1 MRINPGLAG
10 GIIGVGII
18 VIAVLTVLASF
29 PFDQAFAA
37 QPTPVP
43 RRTVAFTD
51 VNPYG
56 ADFLL
61 DTEAEEWKID
71 KTLEMAHD
79 AGIGWVK
86 QQFPWEDL
94 QLSRGPNGYYDNRLN
109 QSTWDKYDRIVRLAA
124 KYHMQV
130 IARLDRPPAWTRVDN
145 RRPERPPDD
154 FALYGDFVY
163 DVVSHFKGRI
173 HYYQIWNEPNIYPEW
188 GEQSPDPAAYV
199 QLLRIAYQRA
209 KEADPN
215 VVILSAPLAQTLEN
229 SPRNMSDLEFLRRMY
244 AAGARP
250 YFDILFA
257 NAYGFGLT
265 PNDPPSADRLN
276 FQRVT
281 LLRQIMVENGDANK
295 PIWFNEFGWN
305 AAPATFS
312 PDKLPW
318 GRVTEQQQAQYT
330 VEAIQFAR
338 THWPWAGVFNIWFF
352 RESGNLPNLTQDRAE
367 YYFRMVDPGFT
378 PRPLYNAVKQASR
391 GLDVVGPG
399 TYAVTDPAADFS
411 GKWEQVL
418 RPSSAVGVV
427 ESSTTEGDSLT
438 ITFQGGGLSLD
449 VQRAPNA
456 GQIYLTVDGRE
467 ANAVP
472 EHSQGRSIVD
482 LSAPN
487 NQEAPIPIP
496 IADGLPPGQHVLRL
510 VVGPAPGPERGPVQ
524 ITGFEV
530 RPVDTS
536 ATLFRS
542 GLTIGAAMVIGAL
555 VIVAGRLW
563 PWGR

>member
-1 MRINPGLAG
+1 VRVNPGLVG
-10 GIIGVGII
+10 VVVGVGVVVVA
-18 VIAVLTVLASF
+18 VITVVASF
-29 PFDQAFAA
+29 PFDEAFAP
-37 QPTPVP
+37 QPTPIP
-43 RRTVAFTD
+43 ARTIPFTD

-71 KTLEMAHD
+71 KTLEMAHE

-94 QLSRGPNGYYDNRLN
+94 QLSPGPNGYWDNRLN
-109 QSTWDKYDRIVRLAA
+109 QSTWDKYDRIVRLAT

-130 IARLDRPPAWTRVDN
+130 IARLDRPPSWTRKDN

-188 GEQSPDPAAYV
+188 GDQRPDPAAYV
-199 QLLRIAYQRA
+199 QLLKIAYQRA

-229 SPRNMSDLEFLRRMY
+229 SSRNMSDIEFLREMY
-244 AAGARP
+244 ADGARP

-257 NAYGFGLT
+257 NAYGFGL
-265 PNDPPSADRLN
+265 PPDDPPSPDRLN

-281 LLRQIMVENGDANK
+281 LLRQIMEENGDSNK
-295 PIWFNEFGWN
+295 PVWFNEFGWD
-305 AAPATFS
+305 AAPANFAA
-312 PDKLPW
+312 DKLPW
-318 GRVTEQQQAQYT
+318 GRVSDQQQAQYT
-330 VEAIQFAR
+330 VDAIQFAR
-338 THWPWAGVFNIWFF
+338 THWPWAGVFNIWYF
-352 RESGNLPNLTQDRAE
+352 RQPGDLPSMTPDQAA
-367 YYFRMVDPGFT
+367 YYFRMVDVTFT
-378 PRPLYNAVKQASR
+378 PRPIYNAVKQATQ

-399 TYAVTDPAADFS
+399 TYAVTDPSAQFS
-411 GKWEQVL
+411 GQWEPVL
-418 RPSSAVGVV
+418 QPSTMGGVV

-449 VQRAPNA
+449 FQRAPNV
-456 GQIYLTVDGRE
+456 GQVYLTVDGRE

-472 EHSQGRSIVD
+472 NHFQGRSVLD
-482 LSAPN
+482 LSADN
-487 NQEAPIPIP
+487 HQEAPIEIP
-496 IADGLPPGQHVLRL
+496 IADGLSRGQHVVRL
-510 VVGPAPGPERGPVQ
+510 VVGPASGSEREPVQ

-530 RPVDTS
+530 RPIDTS
-536 ATLFRS
+536 AALRR
-542 GLTIGAAMVIGAL
+542 GGIIIGAALAIGSLAVL
-555 VIVAGRLW
+555 IGHFW
-563 PWGR
+563 PWRQ

>member
-10 GIIGVGII
+10 TVVGVG
-18 VIAVLTVLASF
+18 VVAIAVFSVVVSF
-29 PFDQAFAA
+29 PFDDAFAP
-37 QPTPVP
+37 QLTPVP
-43 RRTVAFTD
+43 PRTIPFTD

-71 KTLEMAHD
+71 KTLEMAHE

-94 QLSRGPNGYYDNRLN
+94 QLSPGPNGYYDNRLN
-109 QSTWDKYDRIVRLAA
+109 QSTWDKYDRIVRLAT

-130 IARLDRPPAWTRVDN
+130 IARLDRPPSWTRVDN

-154 FALYGDFVY
+154 FSRYGDFVY

-188 GEQSPDPAAYV
+188 GDQPPDPAAYV
-199 QLLRIAYQRA
+199 QLLRIAYERA

-229 SPRNMSDLEFLRRMY
+229 SSRNMSDLLFLQKMY

-257 NAYGFGLT
+257 NAYGFGL
-265 PNDPPSADRLN
+265 PPDDPPAPDRLN

-281 LLRQIMVENGDANK
+281 LLRQIMIENGDANK

-305 AAPATFS
+305 AAPASFT
-312 PDKLPW
+312 PDRLPW

-338 THWPWAGVFNIWFF
+338 SHWPWAGVFNIWFF
-352 RESGNLPNLTQDRAE
+352 RESGNLPNLSQDRAE

-378 PRPLYNAVKQASR
+378 PRPLYNAVKQATK
-391 GLDVVGPG
+391 GMDVVGPG
-399 TYAVTDPAADFS
+399 KYAVTDPAAEFS
-411 GKWEQVL
+411 GNWEPIL
-418 RPSSAVGVV
+418 RPSSAEGVI
-427 ESSTTEGDSLT
+427 ESSVTEGDSLT

-449 VQRAPNA
+449 IQRSPNA

-482 LSAPN
+482 VSAAN
-487 NQEAPIPIP
+487 HQEAPISIP
-496 IADGLPPGQHVLRL
+496 IADGLSPGQHVLRL
-510 VVGPAPGPERGPVQ
+510 VVGPGPGPERGAVQ
-524 ITGFEV
+524 ITGFEI
-530 RPVDTS
+530 RPVNTS
-536 ATLFRS
+536 AALVRGGITM
-542 GLTIGAAMVIGAL
+542 GAALVIGAL
-555 VIVAGRLW
+555 AIVVGRLW